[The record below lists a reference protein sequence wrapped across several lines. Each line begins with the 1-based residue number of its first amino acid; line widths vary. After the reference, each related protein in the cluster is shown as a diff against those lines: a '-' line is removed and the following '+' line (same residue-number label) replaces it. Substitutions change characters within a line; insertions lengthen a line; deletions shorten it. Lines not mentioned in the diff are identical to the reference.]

1 MENRSRKLLESKVD
15 RISFLKVRYFASFVT
30 NRPFAAN
37 HSRDTKPPYWKASE
51 AGGQGIVYLCE
62 LLRLLYHSFCFY
74 ASLSSLWYCHF
85 LLVKLCNCNMR
96 CVNKWLLKKDKKEIT
111 ILNYISLLFILS
123 QCFGLVLRWWPAA
136 KCPFSTN
143 WLFINVLRVCF
154 DCRFI
159 TA

>member
-1 MENRSRKLLESKVD
+1 MD
-15 RISFLKVRYFASFVT
+15 RISFLKHRYFASFGT
-30 NRPFAAN
+30 NRPFAAS
-37 HSRDTKPPYWKASE
+37 HSRDTKPPFWKATE
-51 AGGQGIVYLCE
+51 AVGQGIVYLCE

-74 ASLSSLWYCHF
+74 ASLSSLRYCHF
-85 LLVKLCNCNMR
+85 LLVKLCNCNMC
-96 CVNKWLLKKDKKEIT
+96 CVNKWLLEKDKKGN
-111 ILNYISLLFILS
+111 NYINYVSLLFILS
-123 QCFGLVLRWWPAA
+123 QCFGLVPRWWPAA